1 MGLLVKD
8 EIIVPGPITN
18 LAVIG
23 AAAAAVIF
31 TIPILAGQ
39 LIGAKSVKIR
49 RVNLYNNI
57 AGNTQV
63 LIGTGVGGV
72 GLGFIALLPAL
83 DSLNSLLATYGPETD
98 LIEAEAFADI
108 TAYPVALAGGTSIDV
123 QLEVI
128 ICG

>member
-18 LAVIG
+18 LVAIG
-23 AAAAAVIF
+23 AAAAVVIF

-63 LIGTGVGGV
+63 LIGTGVGGAFV
-72 GLGFIALLPAL
+72 ALLPAL